1 MSTCHSH
8 SWATD
13 RRTRGFTL
21 IEVIGALVIF
31 SVGVLMVMQVGGA
44 LTTQMRYAGAR
55 SEIVVL
61 ANEVLDSV
69 EAIPLGSVA
78 AGNALDTLNVQG
90 WAYQRSLTV
99 TDLTPVLFR
108 VEVELTAVDSA
119 GPSYAVTSYT
129 SAVW

>member
-1 MSTCHSH
+1 MSICLTN

-13 RRTRGFTL
+13 RRVSGFTL
-21 IEVIGALVIF
+21 IEVVGALVIF

-69 EAIPLGSVA
+69 EATPLGLITPGTSR
-78 AGNALDTLNVQG
+78 DTIDVQG
-90 WAYQRSLTV
+90 WSYQRTLIV
-99 TDLTPVLFR
+99 TGLTPVLSR
-108 VEVELTAVDSA
+108 IEVDLISLDGA
-119 GPSYAVTSYT
+119 GPGHAVTSYT
-129 SAVW
+129 SAAW

>member
-1 MSTCHSH
+1 MSISHSH

-13 RRTRGFTL
+13 CRTRGFTL

-61 ANEVLDSV
+61 ANEVLDSL
-69 EAIPLGSVA
+69 EAMPLGSVT
-78 AGNALDTLNVQG
+78 AGNALDTVNVQG
-90 WAYQRSLTV
+90 WSYQRSLTV
-99 TDLTPVLFR
+99 TDLTPVLSR
-108 VEVELTAVDSA
+108 VEVELTPLDGT
-119 GPSYAVTSYT
+119 GPSYAATSYT